1 MGHSITITLE
11 IKNLANDECNEMEDL
26 KSLLK

>member
-11 IKNLANDECNEMEDL
+11 IKDLANDECSEMKDL
-26 KSLLK
+26 KSLLG